1 MKPSAPQG
9 NAGLPMT
16 SKWDPAKLEREIA
29 ELQALEGQPF
39 FARAKGYLKR
49 TGPGLLQS
57 AMTLGA
63 GSAVASVVAGA
74 SFGYELLWVQPVA
87 MFLGVCMLA
96 ALGNVVLTKGERP
109 YHVFGRELHPLIPW
123 LWAVATIVASVI
135 WHFPQYGLAAGA
147 ARDLADLFGVGVY
160 TVAADGQRGLS
171 AAGYGVSFGI
181 GFLLLG
187 IGIFTTWNYGSRA
200 KGIKIYEWFLRGVI
214 ALVIVAFATV
224 VVATGVKWGELF
236 RGFFAFRL
244 PSSPQGIQTV
254 LGAIGAA
261 VGINMT
267 FLYGYSLL
275 AKGWGQHHKKLSRW
289 DLGMSMFLPFVVV
302 TSLIII
308 AMANTIY
315 NPALNGAVRTD
326 LRPVDAAQALV
337 PVMGAN
343 LGRLVFNLGFIAM
356 TCGAISAHM
365 VVCGFTMCEMFKL
378 EYTVWRYRLFTLVP
392 VVGLL
397 GVVTS
402 TPLWLPVVAS
412 AICFT
417 MLPIAYL
424 TFLIMNNRRRYLGAA
439 VGGGWKRAVFNILL
453 AIAVA
458 MSVVGAGIQV
468 KTRVIDKLPE
478 LFGKRTAQV
487 PTKAPAA
494 TPGPARV
501 ENAPPF
507 LAVYIHFPSLFD
519 AKASP
524 EIREQAIAR
533 ELDRIQACGLD
544 TLLPYAT
551 GTSGSAAYASDIIP
565 DRTYGDWDPLAVL
578 MREARRRGLR
588 VFPVHCPLPSGGAA
602 PRGILLQHP
611 DWALRNAKGEP
622 LGHISPLV
630 PAARQWVASVS
641 RELVTRYQPDGLL
654 LDYLRFPSEAVQLD
668 GVPAPKDAAGKQAAQ
683 ARKEE
688 ALTELARLISTTA
701 RVAKPGLQIALYSW
715 GPHVTTNHPVAQ
727 NWPLWAQRGYV
738 DQVNISGYCF
748 TNNYGARYRDV
759 FARRIR
765 EAVALNHAAG
775 SPAQVSFALGV
786 KTSHGQI
793 HRADEVADYLTL
805 ARAEGANGVAVFTWG
820 HLQPFYETVRTADSF
835 RKFAAL
841 PEPAR

>member
-1 MKPSAPQG
+1 MKSSAPQG

-16 SKWDPAKLEREIA
+16 SKWDPQKLEREVA
-29 ELQALEGQPF
+29 ELQALEGRPF
-39 FARAKGYLKR
+39 LSRAKGYLKR

-74 SFGYELLWVQPVA
+74 SFGYQLLWVQPVA

-109 YHVFGRELHPLIPW
+109 YGAFGRELHPLIPL

-160 TVAADGQRGLS
+160 AVAADGKRGLS
-171 AAGYGVSFGI
+171 GAGYAVSFGI

-187 IGIFTTWNYGSRA
+187 ISIFTTWNYGSRA

-214 ALVIVAFATV
+214 ALVILAFATV
-224 VVATGVKWGELF
+224 VLSTGINWGALF
-236 RGFFAFRL
+236 RGFFTFHL
-244 PSSPQGIQTV
+244 PGSPAGIQTV

-289 DLGMSMFLPFVVV
+289 DLTMSMFMPFVLV

-308 AMANTIY
+308 AMANTVY
-315 NPALNGAVRTD
+315 NPALGDAVRTD

-343 LGRLVFNLGFIAM
+343 LGRIVFNLGFIAM

-378 EYTVWRYRLFTLVP
+378 DYTVWRYRLFTLVP
-392 VVGLL
+392 AVGLL

-424 TFLIMNNRRRYLGAA
+424 TFLIMNNRRSYLGAA
-439 VGGGWKRAVFNILL
+439 VGSGWKRVALNILL

-458 MSVVGAGIQV
+458 MSVVGAGIQI

-478 LFGKRTAQV
+478 LFGKR
-487 PTKAPAA
+487 AA
-494 TPGPARV
+494 
-501 ENAPPF
+501 
-507 LAVYIHFPSLFD
+507 AV
-519 AKASP
+519 
-524 EIREQAIAR
+524 
-533 ELDRIQACGLD
+533 
-544 TLLPYAT
+544 
-551 GTSGSAAYASDIIP
+551 GT
-565 DRTYGDWDPLAVL
+565 
-578 MREARRRGLR
+578 EA
-588 VFPVHCPLPSGGAA
+588 
-602 PRGILLQHP
+602 
-611 DWALRNAKGEP
+611 
-622 LGHISPLV
+622 GH
-630 PAARQWVASVS
+630 AAR
-641 RELVTRYQPDGLL
+641 
-654 LDYLRFPSEAVQLD
+654 
-668 GVPAPKDAAGKQAAQ
+668 
-683 ARKEE
+683 
-688 ALTELARLISTTA
+688 
-701 RVAKPGLQIALYSW
+701 
-715 GPHVTTNHPVAQ
+715 
-727 NWPLWAQRGYV
+727 
-738 DQVNISGYCF
+738 
-748 TNNYGARYRDV
+748 
-759 FARRIR
+759 
-765 EAVALNHAAG
+765 
-775 SPAQVSFALGV
+775 
-786 KTSHGQI
+786 
-793 HRADEVADYLTL
+793 
-805 ARAEGANGVAVFTWG
+805 
-820 HLQPFYETVRTADSF
+820 
-835 RKFAAL
+835 
-841 PEPAR
+841 